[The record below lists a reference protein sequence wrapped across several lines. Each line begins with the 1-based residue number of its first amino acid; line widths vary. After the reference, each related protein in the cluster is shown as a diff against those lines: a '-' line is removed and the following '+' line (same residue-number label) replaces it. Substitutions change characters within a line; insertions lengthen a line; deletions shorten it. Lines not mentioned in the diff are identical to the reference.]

1 MNLLDYGA
9 NANSA
14 TDTEQACS
22 KAEQHE
28 EHSRKACEQEEDQ
41 KLMLSTIDIFTN
53 PQLRCR
59 LVRIKNKEESSPK
72 KNCDNKKPGTI
83 SNRSWTDAMV

>member
-14 TDTEQACS
+14 SDTEQACS
-22 KAEQHE
+22 RTKQHE
-28 EHSRKACEQEEDQ
+28 GHSREACEQEEAQ
-41 KLMLSTIDIFTN
+41 KLMLSLIDNFTN
-53 PQLRCR
+53 SQLRCR
-59 LVRIKNKEESSPK
+59 LVRIENKEESSPK
-72 KNCDNKKPGTI
+72 KNCNNKKPGTI